1 MISPTAGRGLLRV
14 ATITALAAA
23 LCAAPAA
30 AKNPPAPTD
39 PNQPLTDGCQ
49 RSDFG
54 IGFDTSPEWVYVYKN
69 TAIRQAQGVVRVAHP
84 AKDDSILQHDGYDSN
99 ANLVVAKKFRSLLGG
114 SQSAQTGNFAPD
126 TEEGGRLH
134 FEWEGG
140 TLPLF
145 AWPTDGDRATIWGSW
160 IWDCG
165 HWSTGPANVGGSI
178 VGERTELHPLNG
190 IVVNRT
196 SLSGPGKKDG
206 RETDTFFS
214 NQGTRAHAV
223 EQCALSHNPVAG
235 GPFPQYDS
243 GFGPCAQQSSNKIQ
257 PLAHRY
263 QYFVPAPPKPS
274 GGAKLRFKIV
284 GRAGGKSGSNKVQ
297 VKPDGLAV
305 TTKVKGGTNPVQFGQ
320 SFFSW
325 WTPNSAKPPTTFRVT
340 LGSLQINQSDP
351 DPIYGATTSPW
362 NLYLDLNG
370 TWTLLNDLVPQLG
383 AVSNGETIPINK
395 NLTVHAPNGSGLW
408 LQVSGRECD
417 EPGGTTVL
425 GIPAN
430 LVYPCPANTT
440 EQNPNIFKLLSNDD
454 TGTILDIYKS
464 AKAAVGSHSTTA
476 QATVNFP
483 RSGPISLGDG
493 QQGNGG
499 YVLNYTVKK
508 G

>member
-1 MISPTAGRGLLRV
+1 MARPCRLGLV
-14 ATITALAAA
+14 AIAASTV
-23 LCAAPAA
+23 LFCAPQAS
-30 AKNPPAPTD
+30 AKNPAAPTGPD
-39 PNQPLTDGCQ
+39 QPLADGCQ

-54 IGFDTSPEWVYVYKN
+54 IGFDTSPEWVYVYRN
-69 TAIRQAQGVVRVAHP
+69 TAIRQAQGLVRVAHP
-84 AKDDSILQHDGYDSN
+84 AKDDSVLEHDAYDAN
-99 ANLVVAKKFRSLLGG
+99 ANLVVAKKFRYLLGG

-126 TEEGGRLH
+126 AEEGGRLH
-134 FEWEGG
+134 FEWESG

-165 HWSTGPANVGGSI
+165 HWSTGPANIGGTI

-190 IVVNRT
+190 IVVNRA
-196 SLSGPGKKDG
+196 SLSGPGKKNG

-223 EQCALSHNPVAG
+223 EQCALSHNPVPG
-235 GPFPQYDS
+235 GPYPQYDS
-243 GFGPCAQQSSNKIQ
+243 GFGPCAQERSNRIQ
-257 PLAHRY
+257 PLARSY
-263 QYFVPAPPKPS
+263 KYLVPAPPKPS
-274 GGAKLRFKIV
+274 GGAKLRFKILNRV
-284 GRAGGKSGSNKVQ
+284 GGKSGSDKLK
-297 VKPDGLAV
+297 VKPNGLAV
-305 TTKVKGGTNPVQFGQ
+305 TTKVKRGTNPIQFGQ
-320 SFFSW
+320 SFFLW
-325 WTPNSAKPPTTFRVT
+325 WTPNSAKPGTTFKVT
-340 LGSLQINQSDP
+340 LGSLRINQSDP

-370 TWTLLNDLVPQLG
+370 SWTLLNTLVPQLG
-383 AVSNGETIPINK
+383 AVSDGETIPINK
-395 NLTVHAPNGSGLW
+395 TLPVHAPNGSGLW

-425 GIPAN
+425 GIAAN

-440 EQNPNIFKLLSNDD
+440 EQNPNVFKLLSNDD
-454 TGTILDIYKS
+454 TGTILDIFRS
-464 AKAAVGSHSTTA
+464 AKAALGTHSTTA

-483 RSGPISLGDG
+483 HSGPISFGDG

-499 YVLNYTVKK
+499 YVLNYSVKK